1 MMRLAAERLQ
11 LRLIERSG
19 LVQEGWYLR
28 SYPDVAAL
36 GLGAAEH
43 YLRFGAAMGRNPSNN
58 FDTRFYAGSVPGL
71 AASGQNPLVHYLL
84 HGRPEG
90 RVPHPRIALREV
102 RRLESLAWG
111 GIGAPA
117 AADLQ
122 ALVEDAGAHPAV
134 RAEAAIRLAPW
145 LDFQGQ
151 SERALKM
158 LRGMEAWAPPEALA
172 DRRRLIPMAFL
183 QLASGRA
190 ASAAAS
196 LAQLP
201 ADDADATLARA
212 NAAPDDDA
220 RLAVINGLY
229 AAAGLAPLVR
239 TDPAAPLGLYT
250 IATAP
255 AAPGLPDIG
264 KVSVIIPAYKAEGF
278 IAHAIRGL
286 QQQTYRNLEIL
297 VVDDCSPDG
306 TLDVVRRLA
315 QDDPRIIPLQ
325 APRNGG
331 AYPARNIG
339 LQHATGDFLTTHDA
353 DDWSHAQKI
362 EQQLAPLAADPAAMA
377 SAVHWVRCRPDLRV
391 TTNWRLSADVLHW
404 SYSSFLFRR
413 AVLDRLGP
421 WDAVRAGADSEY
433 VWRFEA
439 LFGQA
444 AFVKVHRAVPLA
456 WALDDDSSLTRSK
469 ATHISTN
476 YHGLRHIYR
485 EVCHWWLAKP
495 AALLADGGAA
505 KRRMIPREMTEGPQ
519 PTRALDLHILADL
532 TLPAAAAAV
541 AAALAARPGRRAGV
555 THRPEPG
562 SAPGHFRPEIMAL
575 AEAGGLELLVPGVA
589 LEAAETLQ
597 IGPEGA
603 P

>member
-1 MMRLAAERLQ
+1 MTRAVAERAL
-11 LRLIERSG
+11 LRLIDRSG
-19 LVQEGWYLR
+19 LVQEGWYFR
-28 SYPDVAAL
+28 TYPDAARL
-36 GLGAAEH
+36 GLSAADH
-43 YLRFGAAMGRNPSNN
+43 YMRLGAAMGRNPSNN
-58 FDTRFYAGSVPGL
+58 FDTRFYAQSVPGL
-71 AASGQNPLVHYLL
+71 AGSGMNPLAHYVL
-84 HGRPEG
+84 HGRAEG

-117 AADLQ
+117 AAGLQ
-122 ALVEDAGAHPAV
+122 ALAEDAAAHPLL

-145 LDFQGQ
+145 LDFQG
-151 SERALKM
+151 EAGRALKL
-158 LRGMEAWAPPEALA
+158 LRGMEGWADPGGLA
-172 DRRRLIPMAFL
+172 DRRRLIPLAFL
-183 QLASGRA
+183 QMAAGRRA
-190 ASAAAS
+190 TAAAT
-196 LAQLP
+196 LAALP
-201 ADDADATLARA
+201 EDDADAVLARA
-212 NAAPDDDA
+212 NAAADDAA
-220 RLAVINGLY
+220 RLATINRLY
-229 AAAGLAPLVR
+229 AAAGLAPLVPA
-239 TDPAAPLGLYT
+239 DPAAPLGLYN
-250 IATAP
+250 IAGAP
-255 AAPGLPDIG
+255 VAPGLPDVG

-315 QDDPRIIPLQ
+315 QEDARIIPLQ
-325 APRNGG
+325 APKNGG

-353 DDWSHAQKI
+353 DDWSHPQKI
-362 EQQLAPLAADPAAMA
+362 EQQLAPLAADPARMA

-421 WDAVRAGADSEY
+421 WDAVRAGADTEY
-433 VWRFEA
+433 VWRFESV
-439 LFGQA
+439 FGQD
-444 AFVKVHRAVPLA
+444 AFVRVHRDVPLA

-469 ATHISTN
+469 TTHISTN

-485 EVCHWWLAKP
+485 EVCHWWLGKP

-519 PTRALDLHILADL
+519 PPRALDLHILGDL
-532 TLPAAAAAV
+532 TLPAVAAAV
-541 AAALAARPGRRAGV
+541 AAALAARPGLRAGL
-555 THRPEPG
+555 THRPDPAA
-562 SAPGHFRPEIMAL
+562 APGHFGPEIMAL
-575 AEAGGLELLVPGVA
+575 AETGALELLVPGVA
-589 LEAAETLQ
+589 VEAAETLD
-597 IGPEGA
+597 IGPEGTS
-603 P
+603 